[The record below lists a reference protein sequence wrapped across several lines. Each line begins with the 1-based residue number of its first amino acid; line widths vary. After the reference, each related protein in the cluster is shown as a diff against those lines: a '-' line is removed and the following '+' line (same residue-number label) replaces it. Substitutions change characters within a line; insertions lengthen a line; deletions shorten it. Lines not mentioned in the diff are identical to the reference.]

1 MTAAPVLCQIVVQ
14 KPSRE
19 ACKAPSSNQN
29 QIKKG
34 EEATNARQKICKPKK
49 GTNKTPSRCEEGVSL
64 TEVDQKQESKMQ
76 QVWVWGI
83 QASKCYV

>member
-1 MTAAPVLCQIVVQ
+1 MPDNSTKAQQKLAKLQAQI
-14 KPSRE
+14 KIKS
-19 ACKAPSSNQN
+19 
-29 QIKKG
+29 KKG
-34 EEATNARQKICKPKK
+34 EEATNARQRICKPKK
-49 GTNKTPSRCEEGVSL
+49 GMNKTPSRCEEGVSL